1 MGDNSR
7 NLQMELFPE
16 ETAELSEPVECAVPE
31 GKKPERKPNG
41 TTVIDETWYTKT
53 LNHVVNYRNML
64 IAFKKVASKG
74 GAGGVDGMQ
83 SGELMHWFHCN
94 YDRLRDELLEGS
106 YKPSPVRRVE
116 IPKENGKTRSLG
128 IPTLTDRGI
137 QMAMVQVLTP
147 IYEPEFSEASYGF
160 RPKRSAHDAL
170 RKCLEYANEGYEWV
184 VDMDLEKY
192 FDTVPQDRLLQL
204 ISEKIKDGRI
214 ISLLRKFLR
223 SGVDVLGLFEETD
236 VGVPQ
241 GSCISPILGNI
252 MLDVCD
258 KELEKRG
265 LRFVRYADD
274 MMIFVRSERSAYRV
288 MESVTN
294 FIEKKLHLKVNREK
308 TVVRRITN
316 DIKFLGHGFWKM
328 NGKVR
333 LTIHKRSMQKMEEKL
348 KEILKRRN
356 SNSYEVIKKELKSL
370 ITGWMNYFRF
380 ADAKKKIQKMDEW
393 MRHKIRCL
401 IFKRLWRPRSRYKY
415 FISLGVKHRDALNVA
430 NARQGFWAFS
440 GFHAVSKWGSN
451 DVLRKEGYTLLT
463 DTYMKLHVSFL

>member
-1 MGDNSR
+1 MGENSR

-16 ETAELSEPVECAVPE
+16 ETAELSEPVECAVPV

-41 TTVIDETWYTKT
+41 TTVIDETWCTKT
-53 LNHVVNYRNML
+53 LNYVVNYHNML
-64 IAFKKVASKG
+64 TAFKKVASKG

-83 SGELMHWFHCN
+83 ADELMHWFHYN
-94 YDRLRDELLEGS
+94 YSGLREELLEGS
-106 YKPSPVRRVE
+106 YRPSPVRRVE

-128 IPTLTDRGI
+128 IPTLIDRGV

-147 IYEPEFSEASYGF
+147 IYEPEFSETSYGF

-170 RKCLEYANEGYEWV
+170 RKCLEYANDGYEWV

-204 ISEKIKDGRI
+204 VSERIKDGRV

-223 SGVDVLGLFEETD
+223 SGVDILGLLEDTK
-236 VGVPQ
+236 VGVQQ

-288 MESVTN
+288 MESVTD
-294 FIEKKLHLKVNREK
+294 FIENKLHLKVNREK
-308 TVVRRITN
+308 TVVRRIT
-316 DIKFLGHGFWKM
+316 DDVKFLGHGFWKT

-333 LTIHKRSMQKMEEKL
+333 MTIHKKSMNKMKEKL

-356 SNSYEVIKKELKSL
+356 SRSYEEIKKELKSL
-370 ITGWMNYFRF
+370 VTGWMYYFRF
-380 ADAKKKIQKMDEW
+380 ADAKTKIQKMDEW

-401 IFKRLWRPRSRYKY
+401 KFKRLRRPRSRYKY
-415 FISLGVKHRDALNVA
+415 FLSLGINPKRALMVA
-430 NARQGFWAFS
+430 NARQRLWAFS
-440 GFHAVSKWGSN
+440 GYHLVSRWVSK
-451 DVLRKEGYTLLT
+451 DVLKREGYTSLYE
-463 DTYMKLHVSFL
+463 TYEKLHVSVL